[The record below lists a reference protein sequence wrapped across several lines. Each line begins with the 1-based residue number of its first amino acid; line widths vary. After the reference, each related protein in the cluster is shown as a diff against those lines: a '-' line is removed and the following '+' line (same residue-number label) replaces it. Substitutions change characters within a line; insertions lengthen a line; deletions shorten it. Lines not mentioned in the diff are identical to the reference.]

1 MHAGTKPRG
10 GNIVSLLAV
19 AWPRG
24 FVPVM
29 AGVMQHQRSRATKT
43 SEVAMDARKS
53 DLEQKVLRLST
64 IQRARL
70 ARVLLESL
78 DDETEED
85 VEAAWAAEAKRRSEE
100 LRSGRV
106 KGRTSAQVHARARSA
121 LSALR

>member
-1 MHAGTKPRG
+1 
-10 GNIVSLLAV
+10 
-19 AWPRG
+19 
-24 FVPVM
+24 
-29 AGVMQHQRSRATKT
+29 
-43 SEVAMDARKS
+43 MDARKS

-85 VEAAWAAEAKRRSEE
+85 VEAAEAKRRSEE

-106 KGRTSAQVHARARSA
+106 KGRTSAQVHTRARSA